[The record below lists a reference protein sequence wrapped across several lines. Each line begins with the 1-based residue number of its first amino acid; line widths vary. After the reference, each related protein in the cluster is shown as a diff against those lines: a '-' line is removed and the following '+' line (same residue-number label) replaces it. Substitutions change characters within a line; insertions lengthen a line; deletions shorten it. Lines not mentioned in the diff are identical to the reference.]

1 MSTSFN
7 TLITNFAVTCK
18 PWRPKNVLDH
28 FSQKYGLF
36 FVFKSKACPC
46 LASLVRATEVSCPR
60 NLGNDRTTQKYGREE
75 NVSKVNTFVFCR
87 LLNFLG
93 RLCFSFIIFFA
104 VDSYSCFFFC
114 RFVETWYGMISFEHL
129 HLNRVF
135 SRLTFLG
142 DRYNLTENI
151 ISWLWKK
158 TFTVI
163 FFSLG

>member
-1 MSTSFN
+1 MLQVEVPNYWCLHRNALSSHCGQWRYQFTQIMSTSFS

-93 RLCFSFIIFFA
+93 RLCFPFIIFFA
-104 VDSYSCFFFC
+104 VDSYSCFFS
-114 RFVETWYGMISFEHL
+114 VA
-129 HLNRVF
+129 
-135 SRLTFLG
+135 
-142 DRYNLTENI
+142 
-151 ISWLWKK
+151 
-158 TFTVI
+158 
-163 FFSLG
+163 SLKPDMG